1 MLKLVGSVLIM
12 AACIGYTGYLLEKQK
27 AHRDVLQALI
37 SMLDLL
43 SGKLRYERMTMGE
56 ALVGLNKKYHGA
68 VGCVM
73 GRIADRLMAGNCE
86 NLESIW
92 RTEFAEAQK
101 ELMLTEEEMD
111 IVLETGKNLGYLDV
125 EAQMGHLKN
134 CRMRLEGKLEAAQRE
149 FVERRRVYRYLGVA
163 VGVMVILVLI

>member
-56 ALVGLNKKYHGA
+56 ALAGLNKKYHGA

-92 RTEFAEAQK
+92 RTEFA
-101 ELMLTEEEMD
+101 EEEMD

>member
-1 MLKLVGSVLIM
+1 MLKLMGSVLIM

-27 AHRDVLQALI
+27 AHQDVLQSLI

-56 ALVGLNKKYHGA
+56 ALAGLNKKYHGA
-68 VGCVM
+68 VGGVM
-73 GRIADRLMAGNCE
+73 GRIADRLMAGVSE
-86 NLESIW
+86 NLEGIW
-92 RTEFAEAQK
+92 RAEFTAAGK
-101 ELMLTEEEMD
+101 ELMLTEEELD

-125 EAQMGHLKN
+125 EAQTGHLKN
-134 CRMRLEGKLEAAQRE
+134 CRTRLERRLEIVRKEAAE
-149 FVERRRVYRYLGVA
+149 KRRVYRYLGMA

>member
-56 ALVGLNKKYHGA
+56 ALAGLNKKYHGA

-125 EAQMGHLKN
+125 DMQERTLKLY
-134 CRMRLEGKLEAAQRE
+134 LEQLDLTIDYLRQNQRE
-149 FVERRRVYRYLGVA
+149 KCRLYTSLGIMGGMFLVI
-163 VGVMVILVLI
+163 VMF